1 MFNSIRNNF
10 GAGTIQ
16 FKDVRESNYLVLNA
30 SFTYRTDNADYLA
43 ADVLEITVPDLNI
56 DRSANTAVVMRFIDR
71 RESYGSPLLSDG
83 GTVLKS
89 WIKDK
94 NTICIEKLTA
104 FDSHPEMIIYIQ
116 TIYLQLN
123 QGGNG
128 IMTTRKNLEPR
139 QREQYLNWGSY
150 SFCVIHP
157 KWVFIHMFYNSC
169 QYAYRGSDWQCVFD
183 ALPTDVKGDI
193 PIIMGT
199 SYDNPKA
206 GGINISHIEDG
217 VWTMLASERN
227 FGFDNT
233 GNDVFGM
240 AYLIRDKEFEP
251 DAPGRIHMEAARLDA
266 QMSTMYFIN
275 LDMEL
280 MPTPGIVALTG
291 NTYSSSKNYGIFYPT
306 NIPEAIPSFKTWV
319 MARSIRGS
327 KMCIQFCSMTL
338 NKAIARPTLRLDVLA
353 GGTLLSMNLYET
365 TAIMAQ

>member
-1 MFNSIRNNF
+1 MFNSISNNF

-43 ADVLEITVPDLNI
+43 AEVLEITVPDLNI
-56 DRSANTAVVMRFIDR
+56 DRSALTAVVMRFIDR
-71 RESYGSPLLSDG
+71 RESYSSLIVTDG

-104 FDSHPEMIIYIQ
+104 FDSHTEMIIYIQ

-128 IMTTRKNLEPR
+128 IKGTKKSLNPK
-139 QREQYLNWGSY
+139 QPVQYLSWGS
-150 SFCVIHP
+150 SNFCVIHP
-157 KWVFIHMFYNSC
+157 KWVFIHMFYSGC
-169 QYAYRGSDWQCVFD
+169 QYAYRDSDWRCVFD
-183 ALPTDVKGDI
+183 SLPTDVKGDI

-199 SYDNPKA
+199 SYYNEKA
-206 GGINISHIEDG
+206 GGVNISHIEDG
-217 VWTMLASERN
+217 VWTMQASERN

-251 DAPGRIHMEAARLDA
+251 DVPGRIHMEAAKLDS
-266 QMSTMYFIN
+266 QMSSMTFIE

-280 MPTPGIVALTG
+280 LPNPALMALTG
-291 NTYSSSKNYGIFYPT
+291 NSYSSSKNYGIFYPKD
-306 NIPEAIPSFKTWV
+306 IPEAIPSFKTWV
-319 MARSIRGS
+319 MSRTIRGS
-327 KMCIQFCSMTL
+327 KMCIQLCSMTL
-338 NKAIARPTLRLDVLA
+338 NKAIAKPTLRLDVLA
-353 GGTLLSMNLYET
+353 GGTLLSQNLSET
-365 TAIMAQ
+365 TALTAL

>member
-30 SFTYRTDNADYLA
+30 SFTYRTDNADYQA
-43 ADVLEITVPDLNI
+43 AEVLEITVPDLNI
-56 DRSANTAVVMRFIDR
+56 DRSALTAVVMRFIDR
-71 RESYGSPLLSDG
+71 RDSYGSLIVTDG

-104 FDSHPEMIIYIQ
+104 FDDHPEMIIYIQ
-116 TIYLQLN
+116 TIYLMLN

-128 IMTTRKNLEPR
+128 IMGTKKNLEPK
-139 QREQYLNWGSY
+139 QPVQYLSWGSY
-150 SFCVIHP
+150 NFCVIHP
-157 KWVFIHMFYNSC
+157 KWVFIHIFYYGC
-169 QYAYRGSDWQCVFD
+169 QYAYRDSDWRCMFE

-193 PIIMGT
+193 PIISGT
-199 SYDNPKA
+199 SYYNTKA
-206 GGINISHIEDG
+206 GGVNISHVEDG
-217 VWTMLASERN
+217 VWTMQASERN

-240 AYLIRDKEFEP
+240 AYLIRDKEYEP
-251 DAPGRIHMEAARLDA
+251 DAPGRIHMTADKLSA
-266 QMSTMYFIN
+266 QMSTMTFIN

-280 MPTPGIVALTG
+280 MPTPAIMALTG